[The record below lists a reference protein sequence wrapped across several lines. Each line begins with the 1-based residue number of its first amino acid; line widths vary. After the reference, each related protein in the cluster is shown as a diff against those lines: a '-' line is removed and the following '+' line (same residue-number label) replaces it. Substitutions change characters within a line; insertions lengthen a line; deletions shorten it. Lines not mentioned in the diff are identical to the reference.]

1 MNNTKLVFKD
11 KIIYSNSISSAIYE
25 TDCIVIMT
33 PWKEY
38 TKLVNSDFKN
48 MKKKLVIDTRRMFS
62 KKKMNIDYIALGI
75 GGN

>member
-1 MNNTKLVFKD
+1 
-11 KIIYSNSISSAIYE
+11 
-25 TDCIVIMT
+25 MT